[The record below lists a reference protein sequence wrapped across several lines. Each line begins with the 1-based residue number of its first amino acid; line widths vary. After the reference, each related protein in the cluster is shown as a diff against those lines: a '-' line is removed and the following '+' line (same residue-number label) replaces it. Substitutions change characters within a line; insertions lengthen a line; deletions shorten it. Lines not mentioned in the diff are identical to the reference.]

1 VPTTCYDYAQYTSSK
16 CGAACQNNDFNLVC
30 SMAASGKC
38 QTYTFPGRG
47 VVGYG
52 CDTDIES
59 TSTTIYSTFVSG
71 SALAAT
77 GSALARTTVTA
88 YMSIFPAYAI
98 TGTTGFASGTSRS
111 TYSYGATTTY
121 RSGSSS
127 GSYNNYDTGTSTAV
141 GLVIVIVILVI
152 FGLGYLCAIALLIYL
167 CRRHKKYIT
176 AIDQQNAARAA
187 GFTGA
192 ISVAPYN
199 NSNVIPPGSHQSQ
212 YFGQQDPNAGFYNTN
227 KGDPSPQMGQAYP
240 APVGTPPPM
249 VSGSPAPTYTSNG
262 MGYGSPAPNTNSVY
276 GYPPGQVYSPQQ
288 PQGQEFAPQ
297 QVPGQAYSPPQQ
309 VPGQAYSTPQQPQAQ
324 AYQPSPVA
332 APVPEPAPQTKVLH
346 ELQ

>member
-1 VPTTCYDYAQYTSSK
+1 
-16 CGAACQNNDFNLVC
+16 
-30 SMAASGKC
+30 MAASGKC
-38 QTYTFPGRG
+38 QTYTFPGKA

-59 TSTTIYSTFVSG
+59 TKTTIYSTFVSG

-77 GSALARTTVTA
+77 GSVLASTTVTA
-88 YMSIFPAYAI
+88 YMSLFPAYAI
-98 TGTTGFASGTSRS
+98 SGTTGFVSGTSRS

-121 RSGSSS
+121 RSGTLSGSSS
-127 GSYNNYDTGTSTAV
+127 NYDTGTSTAV
-141 GLVIVIVILVI
+141 GLVIVIVIFVI
-152 FGLGYLCAIALLIYL
+152 LGLSYLCAIGLLIYL

-187 GFTGA
+187 GVAGFAGA
-192 ISVAPYN
+192 VSVVPYN

-227 KGDPSPQMGQAYP
+227 KDSPSPQMGQAYP

-249 VSGSPAPTYTSNG
+249 VPGSPAPTYNSNG
-262 MGYGSPAPNTNSVY
+262 IGYGAPAPNTNSVY
-276 GYPPGQVYSPQQ
+276 GYPPGQVYSPPQ
-288 PQGQEFAPQ
+288 PQGQAFTPQ

-309 VPGQAYSTPQQPQAQ
+309 PQAQ
-324 AYQPSPVA
+324 AYQPTPVA
-332 APVPEPAPQTKVLH
+332 APAPEPAPQTKFVH

>member
-1 VPTTCYDYAQYTSSK
+1 LPTTCYDYAQYTSSK
-16 CGAACQNNDFNLVC
+16 CGTACQNNDFNLVC

-38 QTYTFPGRG
+38 QTYTFPGKG

-59 TSTTIYSTFVSG
+59 TRTTIYSTSISGGTLAVIG
-71 SALAAT
+71 SALT
-77 GSALARTTVTA
+77 GTTITA
-88 YMSIFPAYAI
+88 FMSPFPAYAI
-98 TGTTGFASGTSRS
+98 SGTTVFVTGTTRT
-111 TYSYGATTTY
+111 TYSYHTTTTY
-121 RSGSSS
+121 RSGTSSDSYANYNS
-127 GSYNNYDTGTSTAV
+127 GAATAA
-141 GLVIVIVILVI
+141 GLIIVITILVI

-187 GFTGA
+187 GFA
-192 ISVAPYN
+192 SAVSVVPYN
-199 NSNVIPPGSHQSQ
+199 NSNVIIPGSHQSQ

-227 KGDPSPQMGQAYP
+227 KGDPSPQMAQAYP

-249 VSGSPAPTYTSNG
+249 VPGSPAPTYSSNG
-262 MGYGSPAPNTNSVY
+262 VGYGAPPPNTNSVY
-276 GYPPGQVYSPQQ
+276 GNPPGQVYSPQQ
-288 PQGQEFAPQ
+288 PQGQAFAPQ

-309 VPGQAYSTPQQPQAQ
+309 PQAQ
-324 AYQPSPVA
+324 AYQTPVVA
-332 APVPEPAPQTKVLH
+332 APVPEPTPQKVVH